1 MVASAA
7 GAAMLTIATV
17 PANNANERRLITRS
31 RVVATVDHMTRRFVV
46 LAVLLTVTSACGSS
60 SEVSGA
66 AESLPASTLAVTTTA
81 PSTTTSQAS
90 TTTTIPGLADDRRIT
105 PVADLADP
113 DACKIADITGGGFSN
128 LVTSG
133 FPLPPSAPDALRDFR
148 LLVIPFSVSD
158 SVFDDTDLA
167 IVEEMLDFVNRF
179 FSDQSYGKATIIGT
193 VAPRDSWVTLPGT
206 ANSTGMSN
214 MTFAHDKT
222 SIFRDV
228 VNEAAATLDLTAYD
242 AVAVYSHKDDRFYFG
257 QGNLRVDTPNGE
269 VVGILMGG
277 QNVILWS
284 VLAHELGH
292 TWLSSE
298 DLYYFPD
305 QSQIMLGGWGLMAE
319 SVDLTLEL
327 TPWLRWI
334 NGWIDDTQVRCITS
348 PGESIH
354 HLEMISAA
362 SNAPKMV
369 VVALSDHSALVVDSR
384 REFEFGEGSWDVN
397 GDATIVYVVDTSIP
411 HGQGPIR
418 WRGEMRSIGESVTT
432 DGVTVTLLDSDDTND
447 LVSVVVT

>member
-1 MVASAA
+1 MS
-7 GAAMLTIATV
+7 
-17 PANNANERRLITRS
+17 
-31 RVVATVDHMTRRFVV
+31 
-46 LAVLLTVTSACGSS
+46 
-60 SEVSGA
+60 
-66 AESLPASTLAVTTTA
+66 
-81 PSTTTSQAS
+81 
-90 TTTTIPGLADDRRIT
+90 
-105 PVADLADP
+105 
-113 DACKIADITGGGFSN
+113 
-128 LVTSG
+128 
-133 FPLPPSAPDALRDFR
+133 DFR

-167 IVEEMLDFVNRF
+167 IVEEMLASVNEF
-179 FSDQSYGKATIIGT
+179 FTDQSYGKATIIGS

-206 ANSTGMSN
+206 ADSTGMSD

-228 VNEAAATLDLTAYD
+228 VTEAAATLDLTAYD
-242 AVAVYSHKDDRFYFG
+242 AVAVYSHKDDRFFFG
-257 QGNLRVDTPNGE
+257 QGNMRVDTPTGE
-269 VVGILMGG
+269 VVGVLMGG
-277 QNVILWS
+277 KNVILWS

-305 QSQIMLGGWGLMAE
+305 QSQIMLGGWGLMTE

-327 TPWLRWI
+327 NPWLRWI
-334 NGWIDDTQVRCITS
+334 NSWIDDSQVRCITS
-348 PGESIH
+348 PGETVH
-354 HLEMISAA
+354 ALETISVA
-362 SNAPKMV
+362 SNASKMV
-369 VVALSDHSALVVDSR
+369 VVALSEHSVLVIDSR
-384 REFEFGEGSWDVN
+384 RELGFGEGNWDAN
-397 GDATIVYVVDTSIP
+397 GDAAIVYVVDTSIP